1 MEDAKKI
8 DFSDR
13 PKEVKNDTWG
23 SSCSFWFFGNEDS
36 ADNDLKKKFEICD
49 DLGHAASIRYHFPN
63 ISLRWICTYIGFAD
77 RFFVAYRQAH

>member
-1 MEDAKKI
+1 MEDAEKI

-23 SSCSFWFFGNEDS
+23 GHCSFWFFGNEDS

-49 DLGHAASIRYHFPN
+49 D
-63 ISLRWICTYIGFAD
+63 
-77 RFFVAYRQAH
+77 

>member
-13 PKEVKNDTWG
+13 PQEVKNDTWG

-49 DLGHAASIRYHFPN
+49 D
-63 ISLRWICTYIGFAD
+63 
-77 RFFVAYRQAH
+77 